1 MRLVCNK
8 IELSKAIGMAQSAV
22 SNKSTLPVL
31 GNLLFEADKNSVTI
45 TGTDLEIGLKCKANV
60 EVIEP
65 GSVTIPAKKL
75 SDIVRECPD
84 SDIELNVKDGNKI
97 EIKCGKSKFHIVGIS
112 PEDFPNLPVQKKEK
126 SVEMEDKVFLRMI
139 KKTIFSVS
147 SEETRYVLNGALFQ
161 VEGKKVR
168 MVSTDGHRLS
178 YIEKELS
185 KSTENLS
192 AIVPTKALNELMKI
206 LDGSDERVTVFF
218 TENHLFVE
226 KNSTMLVSRLID
238 GQFPNYEQVIPKK
251 ADLGFKANREELT
264 QATRRVALMA
274 SDRAN
279 SIKFSLAKGNLSIHS
294 NTPDV
299 GEAEEDMDVE
309 YTGNDMSIA
318 FNAKYVLDAI
328 KAVETQMV
336 EFRLSTPLSPGLVLP
351 VEDNPDSK
359 FVVMPMRT

>member
-1 MRLVCNK
+1 MRIVCNK
-8 IELSKAIGMAQSAV
+8 TELLRAVTVAQNAV

-31 GNLLFEADKNSVTI
+31 SNLLIEAREGNIIIS
-45 TGTDLEIGLKCKANV
+45 GTDLEIGLRIKTAG

-65 GSVTIPAKKL
+65 GSVTVPAKKMVE
-75 SDIVRECPD
+75 IVREFPD
-84 SDIELNVKDGNKI
+84 AEIEFNVKDGTKI
-97 EIKCGKSKFHIVGIS
+97 EIRCGKSHFKISGIHA
-112 PEDFPNLPVQKKEK
+112 EDFPNLPEQKKDK
-126 SVEMEDKVFLRMI
+126 SVSIEDKILLRMI
-139 KKTIFSVS
+139 KKTFFSVS
-147 SEETRYVLNGALFQ
+147 NEETRRVLNGALFL
-161 VEGKKVR
+161 VEKTKAK

-178 YIEKELS
+178 YIERELGKPMDS
-185 KSTENLS
+185 V
-192 AIVPTKALNELMKI
+192 AAVVPTKALNEMMKI
-206 LDGSDERVTVFF
+206 LDGSDELVTVYF

-251 ADLGFKANREELT
+251 GEISFKADREELV
-264 QATRRVALMA
+264 QATRRVSLMA

-279 SIKFSLAKGNLSIHS
+279 SIKFTLKDGSLSIHS
-294 NTPDV
+294 NTPDI

-309 YTGNDMSIA
+309 YTGAEMSIA

-328 KAVETQMV
+328 RAVETAKV

-351 VEDNPDSK
+351 VEENADSK